1 MVIGRVVLV
10 AAIFAPHLAAADRI
24 KVAVVPGIS
33 VNVASARVDA
43 LTGALAYALANK
55 LDVDA
60 RGGLDVRRQL
70 PTEGLPP
77 DCVTTPSCT
86 ADVARRT
93 GATQLLF
100 VVMVDIGAVGS
111 IRIETTWIE
120 PSTGRLASRPA
131 IELTSTADAEA
142 NATFA
147 TIAHGL
153 LPDAPMHPGPKAE
166 PSVTTTRTLGTPRH
180 LGTPVLIT
188 GGVAAVAL
196 GFGAV
201 TGLVAR
207 SKYNA
212 CVRDPSCIESDPRRG
227 TLRSFNRITDTS
239 LVIATGTA
247 IAALVLYVTSGTS
260 GHVVVTPT
268 AEGVALAAVGRF

>member
-1 MVIGRVVLV
+1 MVIARFVLV
-10 AAIFAPHLAAADRI
+10 AAIFAPRLAAADRI
-24 KVAVVPGIS
+24 KVAVVPGLS
-33 VNVASARVDA
+33 VNVAAARVDA
-43 LTGALAYALANK
+43 LTGALAYALAAE

-60 RGGLDVRRQL
+60 YGGLEVRRQL
-70 PTEGLPP
+70 PTDGLPP

-120 PSTGRLASRPA
+120 PTTGHLLSRPA

-142 NATFA
+142 NATFTTFA
-147 TIAHGL
+147 RRL
-153 LPDAPMHPGPKAE
+153 LPEAPIHPKPKPKPE
-166 PSVTTTRTLGTPRH
+166 PTRTPGTSRH
-180 LGTPVLIT
+180 LGTPTLIT
-188 GGVAAVAL
+188 GGVAVVAL

-201 TGLVAR
+201 LGLEAR
-207 SKYNA
+207 SMYNT
-212 CVRDPSCIESDPRRG
+212 CVRDPSCITSDPRRN
-227 TLRSFNRITDTS
+227 TLRSYNRIADTS
-239 LVIATGTA
+239 LVIAAGAA
-247 IAALVLYVTSGTS
+247 IATLVLYATSGKS

-268 AEGVALAAVGRF
+268 SEGVALAAIGRF